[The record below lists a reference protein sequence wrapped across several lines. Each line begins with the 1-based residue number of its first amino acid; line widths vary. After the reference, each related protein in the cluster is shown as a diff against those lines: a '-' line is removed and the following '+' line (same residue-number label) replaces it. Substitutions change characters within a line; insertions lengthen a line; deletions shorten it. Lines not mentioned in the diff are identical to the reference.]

1 MLLDFVSSD
10 RSSLNTDWCSLILI
24 DADWLVLMLMLMLW
38 PLAVTPV
45 SHVGAYHRPPT
56 VLFNFVSIFVYQSLK
71 KNDWL
76 LCIENLRSLCVVWY
90 WHIGHYSPL
99 PHQYYAVIKN
109 ILFTKKKICQIKTL
123 PVRRVVLPQ
132 KLHCRAKENEFIL
145 WYGVCTSSGY
155 SIVSKRVLKEDIGIV

>member
-90 WHIGHYSPL
+90 WHIGHYSTL
-99 PHQYYAVIKN
+99 FHHCYAAIKINFIQTRKIRGDIKN
-109 ILFTKKKICQIKTL
+109 HSYGIFSVNAIFDVTPNQSTSHEKGDFALKTCWREENYICIIL
-123 PVRRVVLPQ
+123 
-132 KLHCRAKENEFIL
+132 
-145 WYGVCTSSGY
+145 
-155 SIVSKRVLKEDIGIV
+155 